1 MVMAQTQHGN
11 AATRQRWTTAQ
22 LVDALR
28 AWDVAYLT
36 LGRRT
41 EQVAQDGAP
50 KRPSATTLI
59 RALARAD
66 EPRVR
71 DALIGLLLLHPE
83 IAADVMRV
91 VTDARSAGEDELA
104 EQVITLAL
112 AALYLQ
118 RIWWFEWALAYG
130 APPQLDETL
139 FRQWRLRRG
148 LPAPAIGYGEPGL
161 RLLASH
167 ERQRTGKP
175 INFADDWQ
183 NQAHHALN
191 QGWSRRLAAPQV
203 ANRVHTPDMRAFH
216 EAFRV
221 APDEQDER
229 EDEMSFR
236 PDVSRDDI
244 EQFLQRFGQLSQQ
257 PGRIYLAGGAELVHS
272 GLRGEGATTVDID
285 LRMDVGDES
294 AAETVIRQ
302 LMRQLGVN
310 IEFASPADFIPLP
323 ADWATRSPF
332 VGRYGNTDVFYFD
345 YYALALSKISRG
357 TSRDLSDVKLLA
369 ERGLIHRD
377 ELEAAY
383 QQILPQLGHGRFF
396 NIDPAKF
403 TERYEAALALLPGT
417 N

>member
-1 MVMAQTQHGN
+1 MAQTQRGN
-11 AATRQRWTTAQ
+11 AATRQPWTTAQ

-41 EQVAQDGAP
+41 KQAAQDETT
-50 KRPSATTLI
+50 KRPSATTLM
-59 RALARAD
+59 RALARSD

-83 IAADVMRV
+83 IAADVVRV
-91 VTDARSAGEDELA
+91 VADARATGEDELA
-104 EQVITLAL
+104 ERIVTLAL

-139 FRQWRLRRG
+139 FRPWRLQRG
-148 LPAPAIGYGEPGL
+148 LPAPVVGYGEPGL
-161 RLLASH
+161 RQLASY
-167 ERQRTGKP
+167 EQRRTGTLT
-175 INFADDWQ
+175 NFADDWQ
-183 NQAHHALN
+183 NQAQHALN
-191 QGWSRRLAAPQV
+191 QGWSRRLAEPQH
-203 ANRVHTPDMRAFH
+203 ANRIHTPDMRAFH
-216 EAFRV
+216 EAFRT
-221 APDEQDER
+221 PMNEQGER

-244 EQFLQRFGQLSQQ
+244 EQFLQRFGQVSQQ
-257 PGRIYLAGGAELVHS
+257 PGRLYLAGGAELVHS

-285 LRMDVGDES
+285 LRMDMGDES

-310 IEFASPADFIPLP
+310 IEFASPADCIPLP
-323 ADWATRSPF
+323 ADWAMRSPF

-383 QQILPQLGHGRFF
+383 QQILPQLGHGQFF

-403 TERYEAALALLPGT
+403 TERYEAALTLLPET